1 MTLDSSVLIAILF
14 AEPGFLGLVD
24 RILAADHVRVGAPTL
39 VETSLV
45 FAGRKG
51 ARSAESV
58 EGLVRELAV
67 TIVPFGEAEWRVA
80 AEAFRRFGRGRHA
93 AALNYGD
100 CLAYATA
107 RAVRDSLL
115 FVGDEFS
122 KTDIM
127 PA

>member
-1 MTLDSSVLIAILF
+1 MTLDSSALIAILF
-14 AEPGFLGLVD
+14 AEPGYLGLVD

-45 FAGRKG
+45 FAGRQG

-58 EGLVRELAV
+58 DGLMRELAV

-107 RAVRDSLL
+107 QTARDTLL
-115 FVGDEFS
+115 FVGEDFS
-122 KTDIM
+122 KTDIT
-127 PA
+127 AA